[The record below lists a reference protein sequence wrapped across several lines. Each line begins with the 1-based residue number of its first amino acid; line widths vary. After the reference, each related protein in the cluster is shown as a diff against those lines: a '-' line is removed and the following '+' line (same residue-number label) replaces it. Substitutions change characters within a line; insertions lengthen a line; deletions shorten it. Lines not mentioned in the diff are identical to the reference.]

1 MKKPYI
7 ILAALLALAPLKT
20 LAAPSLIATSQV
32 ANDGRQR
39 TATTIVADVLAQL
52 PATDRATYDK
62 AIADLASTGKE
73 GVHQLVGMLQPAAAG
88 VANSPMEYA
97 LAGLVAYVT
106 EPNREAERTAV
117 RTALKEAI
125 PATADAPTRAFLMNL
140 LVNCATPEEI
150 PFFVSNINDAAL
162 QGWSAYGL
170 AMTPGSE
177 EAVMALVKAG
187 TLSRTMLANIVAD
200 KGLAEAES
208 TILRWLKEAAKAPA
222 AEQQPYYR
230 ALGRVGGEKSLSAL
244 KKAAKAQKF
253 AWGANGATEAYFDL
267 LMRLAANPST
277 ASKAVK
283 EAQAILKA
291 NYTPAISGAALTVI
305 TAGEGDKSIP
315 VVLAAMK
322 SPSRDLRL
330 HALRMSQPFANAAL
344 YTGLN
349 GILANSAADP
359 IVKADILGWYGD
371 TNAAAQIAPVLA
383 SVNAANDEEAAAA
396 IAAASRLGGDQA
408 LAALIG
414 LLDSPR
420 APQARAALLSFN
432 GSINNGIVKALDGNA
447 ATQVAALQIAA
458 DRRMKEV
465 SKKVFALLNSSN
477 ADVANAAWAALPAVV
492 TENDFNAL
500 NALAQAVA
508 PNRTAA
514 IEASLKSALRNLSP
528 AKQYATV
535 APAMKKAAKPAL
547 FYPILA
553 QAGTTEAMND
563 LLDAYGKGS
572 REAFNALLLLNNA
585 DMPEALFNIAQ
596 KNPADASAALN
607 RYTALVGASRKTPE
621 AKFLLYTKALE
632 LTKDAAVRNNII
644 NGLANVPLYCS
655 FTAVEPYL
663 ADKAT
668 SSAAANALRAI
679 ASKMQG
685 RIGGPEVKKVLEAVI
700 AEFRSQAGNPDAG
713 YAIDD
718 INGMIA
724 KLPATNTAGE
734 APEVKLW
741 DVSPEEKAEG
751 FRALFNG
758 VDMDNFTGNTVDYVP
773 QNGEISVT
781 AQYGGTGNLYTK
793 EEFSDFV
800 FRFEFCF
807 DREGVNNGV
816 GIRTPMGVDAAY
828 EGMEIQILDHDAPIY
843 KGLREYQV
851 HGSVYGIIPAKRIKH
866 PGLGIW
872 NTEEIR
878 AVGDHITVTVNGDVI
893 LDGNI
898 REACQGHNVSPDGPD
913 TRNPFTVDH
922 LNHPG
927 LFNKSGHIG
936 FLGHGAGIRFRN
948 IRVKPL
954 DANAPAKAT
963 KATKVSKKKK

>member
-7 ILAALLALAPLKT
+7 ILAALLALAPFKSV
-20 LAAPSLIATSQV
+20 AAPSLIATSQV

-73 GVHQLVGMLQPAAAG
+73 GVHQLIGMLQPAAEG
-88 VANSPMEYA
+88 VKNSPMEYA

-106 EPNREAERTAV
+106 EPNRETERTAV

-140 LVNCATPEEI
+140 LVNCATPAEI
-150 PFFVSNINDAAL
+150 PFFVSSITDPAL
-162 QGWSAYGL
+162 EGWSAYGL

-187 TLSRTMLANIVAD
+187 TLSRTMLANLVAD
-200 KGLAEAES
+200 KGLAEAEG
-208 TILRWLKEAAKAPA
+208 TILSWLKQASKAPA

-230 ALGRVGGEKSLSAL
+230 ALGRIGTAKSLSAL

-253 AWGANGATEAYFDL
+253 AWGENGATEAYFDL
-267 LMRLAANPST
+267 LMRMASNPATAA
-277 ASKAVK
+277 KAVK
-283 EAQAILKA
+283 EANDILKA
-291 NYTPAISGAALTVI
+291 NYTPAISGGALTVI
-305 TAGEGDKSIP
+305 TAGEGEKSIP
-315 VVLAAMK
+315 LIIKAMA
-322 SPSRDLRL
+322 SPSRDYRM
-330 HALRMSQPFANAAL
+330 HALRMAQPFANAAL
-344 YTGLN
+344 YSGLDQL
-349 GILANSAADP
+349 LANAATSP
-359 IVKADILGWYGD
+359 VVKADILGWYCA
-371 TNAAAQIAPVLA
+371 TNAASQLPSVLA
-383 SVNAANDEEAAAA
+383 SVNAADDEEAAAA
-396 IAAASRLGGDQA
+396 IAAASRIGGDKA

-432 GSINNGIVKALDGNA
+432 GAVNPGSAAALSGTP
-447 ATQVAALQIAA
+447 ATQVAALQIAS

-465 SKKVFALLNSSN
+465 ADKVFTLLNSTN
-477 ADVANAAWAALPAVV
+477 ADVANAAWAALPGVV
-492 TENDFNAL
+492 TEKDFNAI
-500 NALAQAVA
+500 NALAQAAA
-508 PNRTAA
+508 PSRAAA
-514 IEASLKSALRNLSP
+514 IQAALKSAVRNLAP
-528 AKQYATV
+528 AQQYATV
-535 APAMKKAAKPAL
+535 APAMKKSATPEL

-553 QAGTTEAMND
+553 QTGTAEAMAD
-563 LLDAYGKGS
+563 LLAAYDKGN
-572 REAFNALLLLNNA
+572 RQAFNALLTLNNPA
-585 DMPEALFNIAQ
+585 MVDALFNIAQ
-596 KNPADASAALN
+596 KNPADAAAALN

-621 AKFLLYTKALE
+621 AKYLLYTKALE
-632 LTKDAAVRNNII
+632 LAKDAAVRNNII

-655 FTAVEPYL
+655 FTAVEPFL

-668 SSAAANALRAI
+668 APAAANALRAI

-685 RIGGPEVKKVLEAVI
+685 RIGGPEVKKVLENVI

-718 INGMIA
+718 INGLIA
-724 KLPATNTAGE
+724 KLPADNPAGA

-741 DVSPEEKAEG
+741 DVSPQEKAEG

-758 VDMDNFTGNTVDYVP
+758 VDMDNFTGNTIDYVP
-773 QNGEISVT
+773 VNGEIMVS

-793 EEFSDFV
+793 EEFSDFI

-807 DREGVNNGV
+807 DREGVNNGI

-843 KGLREYQV
+843 KGLRDYQV

-866 PGLGIW
+866 NPLGTW
-872 NTEEIR
+872 STEEIR
-878 AVGDHITVTVNGDVI
+878 AIGDHITVTVNGEVI

-913 TRNPFTVDH
+913 TRNNFTVDH

-927 LFNKSGHIG
+927 LFNKKGHIG
-936 FLGHGAGIRFRN
+936 FLGHGAGLRFRN

-954 DANAPAKAT
+954 DADQVKT
-963 KATKVSKKKK
+963 MKVTKKKK